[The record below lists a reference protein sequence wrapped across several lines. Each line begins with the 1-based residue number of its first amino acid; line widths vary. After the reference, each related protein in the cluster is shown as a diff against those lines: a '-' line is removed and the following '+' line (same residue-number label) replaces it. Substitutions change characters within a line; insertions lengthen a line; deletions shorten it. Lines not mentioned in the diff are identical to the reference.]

1 MFRCARAISRSRA
14 GLDHPFMSTT
24 DAINGYRL
32 FLGREPESERVV
44 NDKAAVP
51 VGKMV
56 TNFVASREFS
66 DRVLA
71 PLASGY
77 PLPHFK
83 VTPFPTPEM
92 LVWASEVLTLAS
104 PARAKL
110 ICDKIS
116 R

>member
-1 MFRCARAISRSRA
+1 
-14 GLDHPFMSTT
+14 MSAP

-44 NDKAAVP
+44 SEKAAVP
-51 VGKMV
+51 LPKMV
-56 TNFVASREFS
+56 ANFIASREFS

-83 VTPFPTPEM
+83 VTPFPTPEI
-92 LVWASEVLTLAS
+92 LTWASEVLPIS
-104 PARAKL
+104 PPTRNKLLGAKTWRQL
-110 ICDKIS
+110 LTWIVSD
-116 R
+116 

>member
-1 MFRCARAISRSRA
+1 
-14 GLDHPFMSTT
+14 MSTT

-44 NDKAAVP
+44 SDKAAVP
-51 VGKMV
+51 LAKMV
-56 TNFVASREFS
+56 ANFVASREFS

-83 VTPFPTPEM
+83 VTPFPSPE
-92 LVWASEVLTLAS
+92 LLGWAAEALPFGA

-110 ICDKIS
+110 MNAKTW
-116 R
+116 RQLLTWM